1 LRGKELDAI
10 QRQLNMEQ
18 QEMVMNDDDEKIIE
32 IVVDQIPEEDID

>member
-1 LRGKELDAI
+1 LRRKELDAI

-32 IVVDQIPEEDID
+32 IVVDQIPEDID